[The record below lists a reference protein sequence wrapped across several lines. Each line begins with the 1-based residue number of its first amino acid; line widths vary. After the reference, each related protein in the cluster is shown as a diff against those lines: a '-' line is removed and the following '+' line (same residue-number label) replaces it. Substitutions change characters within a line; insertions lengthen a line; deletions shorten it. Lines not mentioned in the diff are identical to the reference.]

1 MRTRNRA
8 TVLATLVL
16 ALASAGCAGQAGT
29 DDGPAG
35 REEVTASTPD
45 TNDPALDHAAT
56 EVDDLVKSKYAQW
69 YAGKVLENASRTMT
83 IYRKPGSDLDQAV
96 RERVSGVQVRFADA
110 LLSEREML
118 DLTER
123 VMADATYWREQGVS
137 VTGAG
142 PQPDGSAVRVMTA
155 TGAPE
160 EGERLSRHYRQRIVV
175 TRASVTFALGR

>member
-8 TVLATLVL
+8 TVLATIVL
-16 ALASAGCAGQAGT
+16 ALASAGCAGQAGASNSP
-29 DDGPAG
+29 GV
-35 REEVTASTPD
+35 REEVMPNTSAP
-45 TNDPALDHAAT
+45 NDPALDHAAN
-56 EVDDLVKSKYAQW
+56 EVDGLLKSKYAQW
-69 YAGKVLENASRTMT
+69 YAGKVLENPGRTMI

-96 RERVSGVQVRFADA
+96 RELVSGVQVRFADA

-142 PQPDGSAVRVMTA
+142 PLPDGSAVRVMTA

-160 EGERLSRHYRQRIVV
+160 EGERLSRHYQQPIVAS
-175 TRASVTFALGR
+175 RASVTFALGY